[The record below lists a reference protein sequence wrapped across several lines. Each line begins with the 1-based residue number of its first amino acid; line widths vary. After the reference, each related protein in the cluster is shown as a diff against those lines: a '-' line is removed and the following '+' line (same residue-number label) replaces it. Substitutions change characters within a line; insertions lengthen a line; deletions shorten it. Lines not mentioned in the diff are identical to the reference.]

1 MEYILSMT
9 FVNQADSKTTLTI
22 SGVKPDISAEE
33 VKALMQL
40 IIDNEFFLTS
50 KGLLINASAAQLTQ
64 REVTKFEVK

>member
-22 SGVKPDISAEE
+22 SGVKPDISVEE

-40 IIDNEFFLTS
+40 IIDKEFFLTS

>member
-9 FVNQADSKTTLTI
+9 FINQADSKTTLTI

>member
-40 IIDNEFFLTS
+40 IIDKEFFLTS
-50 KGLLINASAAQLTQ
+50 KGLLINASTAQLTL

>member
-40 IIDNEFFLTS
+40 IIDKEFFLTS
-50 KGLLINASAAQLTQ
+50 KGLLINASTAQLTQ

>member
-40 IIDNEFFLTS
+40 IVDKEFFLTS
-50 KGLLINASAAQLTQ
+50 KGLLTNASAAQLTQ

>member
-33 VKALMQL
+33 VKSLMQL
-40 IIDNEFFLTS
+40 IIDKEFFLTS
-50 KGLLINASAAQLTQ
+50 KGLLINASTAQLTQ

>member
-9 FVNQADSKTTLTI
+9 FVNQADSKTALTI
-22 SGVKPDISAEE
+22 NGVKPDVSAEE

-40 IIDNEFFLTS
+40 IIDKEFFLTS
-50 KGLLINASAAQLTQ
+50 KDLLINASTAQLTQ